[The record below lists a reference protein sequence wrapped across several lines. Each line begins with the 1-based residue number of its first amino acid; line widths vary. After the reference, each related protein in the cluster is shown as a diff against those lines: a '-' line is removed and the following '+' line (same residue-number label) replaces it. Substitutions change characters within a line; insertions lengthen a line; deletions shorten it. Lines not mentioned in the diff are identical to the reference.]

1 MKKFAVSASLP
12 YEIIIGDD
20 LIKNAGEYIKN
31 VIPPCKLCVITDS
44 NVNSLYAQVLLT
56 SLIESG
62 YQVSKVLFPA
72 GEHSK
77 NINTYANIMSALAD
91 EGITRSDAVI
101 ALGGGIVGDLT
112 GFVASTYMRGIPYIQ
127 IPTTLIAA
135 LDSSV
140 GGKTGINLQNGKNLA
155 GTFWQPSLVLT
166 DYKAFDTLPNDKL
179 LDGYAEAVKCA
190 LISESNM
197 IPHIL
202 NKDFEY
208 VIERCIS
215 IKKSFVEVD
224 ETDQGIRQI
233 LNFGHTIGHAIEKY
247 SSYNITHGQA
257 IAKGMLAESR
267 AAYRM
272 GLTDC
277 DISTELDDLLTELG
291 FDTSLRFNP
300 EEIYQLT
307 TTDEKICNGNITVIV
322 PKSLG
327 KCELQRI
334 SLSKLKEYVSSG
346 FNA

>member
-12 YEIIIGDD
+12 YEIVIGDD

-31 VIPPCKLCVITDS
+31 VIPPCKICVITDS

-77 NINTYANIMSALAD
+77 NITTYANIMSALAD
-91 EGITRSDAVI
+91 EGITRSDAIV

-127 IPTTLIAA
+127 IPTTLISA

-140 GGKTGINLQNGKNLA
+140 GGKTGINLPNGKNLA

-166 DYKAFDTLPNDKL
+166 DYKTFDTLSSDKL
-179 LDGYAEAVKCA
+179 LDGYAEAIKCA

-202 NKDFEY
+202 NKDYDY

-224 ETDQGIRQI
+224 EMDKGIRQI

-247 SSYNITHGQA
+247 TSYNITHGQA

-277 DISTELDDLLTELG
+277 DISSQLEELLNQFG

-300 EEIYQLT
+300 DEIYQLT
-307 TTDEKICNGNITVIV
+307 TTDEKIFNDTITVIV